1 MSTVTAWTPGKQP
14 TTELGLLHN
23 QKGVASIFSHRW
35 NVDSN
40 PDLAFA
46 SVNQGNQLPSK
57 VPAVTTQTLPHNITE
72 ASCLQCSGEALEPS
86 QSCKAGLQR
95 FYFFT

>member
-46 SVNQGNQLPSK
+46 SVNQGNQLPT
-57 VPAVTTQTLPHNITE
+57 A
-72 ASCLQCSGEALEPS
+72 
-86 QSCKAGLQR
+86 
-95 FYFFT
+95 